1 MKKNETE
8 LTSLDPKFKNVVIK
22 ILKELKKLIDRNTV
36 HCDKE
41 LETTK
46 RSQLKLD
53 KSIAKMKIKQ
63 MIKTLIN

>member
-8 LTSLDPKFKNVVIK
+8 LTSLDPKFKNVIIN

-36 HCDKE
+36 HYDKE

-46 RSQLKLD
+46 TNQS
-53 KSIAKMKIKQ
+53 
-63 MIKTLIN
+63 KTDSCPR